1 MRKLTI
7 VFHHAGGGH
16 QSAAD
21 ALKATLAGQ
30 EHPWDVSLLDIQEL
44 LDPLDLLRR
53 ATGLRIQDTYNL
65 ILRKGWTR
73 FTPQLLVILQGTIRL
88 YHSPIVRALRA
99 YWAQHPAD
107 LVLSVIPHF
116 NREIAESLRPVGI
129 RTPREIPIW
138 PSQAGRDALKAQPS
152 AAKAASM
159 AGANGTAEAVPYPK
173 LSGNEPNQRILNSRT
188 LGTETAIT
196 KPPFVTLITDLADY
210 PPHFWIEPES
220 EYIIVGSERARQQAL
235 TIGHPADHIFQTS
248 GMILKPRFYEKT
260 TVDRVAERTRLGLE
274 PDCPTGIVLFGGYGS
289 KVMVDITRKLNEAGG
304 GVQIILICGH
314 NQKLAAELKNLRT
327 RKPVLVVGFAQNVE
341 YYMALA
347 DFFIGKPGPGSIS
360 EALQFHLPVIVEC
373 NSKTLPQERY
383 NAEWVTEKGFGIVVP
398 SFKNIAPAVQRL
410 LESATFNAFR
420 MKANEYSNRALFEVP
435 IILEECAPHTAA
447 TIQPQAAVLI

>member
-73 FTPQLLVILQGTIRL
+73 FTPQLLVVLQGTIRL
-88 YHSPIVRALRA
+88 YHSPIVKALRA

-107 LVLSVIPHF
+107 LALSVIPHF
-116 NREIAESLRPVGI
+116 NRAIAESLRPVGT
-129 RTPREIPIW
+129 RT
-138 PSQAGRDALKAQPS
+138 S
-152 AAKAASM
+152 
-159 AGANGTAEAVPYPK
+159 GTK
-173 LSGNEPNQRILNSRT
+173 T
-188 LGTETAIT
+188 
-196 KPPFVTLITDLADY
+196 PFVTLITDLADY

-220 EYIIVGSERARQQAL
+220 EYIIAGTERARQQAL
-235 TIGHPADHIFQTS
+235 TMGHAADHIFQTS

-260 TVDRVAERTRLGLE
+260 AVDRVAERERLGLE
-274 PDCPTGIVLFGGYGS
+274 TDCPTGIVLFGGHGS
-289 KVMVDITRKLNEAGG
+289 QVMADITRKLNETAS
-304 GVQIILICGH
+304 GVQLILICGH
-314 NQKLAAELKNLRT
+314 NEKLAAELKTLQT
-327 RKPVLVVGFAQNVE
+327 GKPILVVGFAQNVE

-373 NSKTLPQERY
+373 NSRTLPQERY
-383 NAEWVTEKGFGIVVP
+383 NAEWVTENGYGIVVP
-398 SFKNIAPAVQRL
+398 SFKKIAPAVQRL
-410 LESATFNAFR
+410 LQNATFNEFR
-420 MKANEYSNRALFEVP
+420 RKANEYSNRALFEVP
-435 IILEECAPHTAA
+435 VILEQCAGHTAA
-447 TIQPQAAVLI
+447 ATQFQAAV